1 MKFSIST
8 WAAEFH
14 AKPAK
19 YAKEYAERL
28 MSLSRWQRRFLIA
41 GAVIAPFAPLLFL
54 QGQVTRWKVGL
65 LPEAKGPAGLTGE
78 GEGESR
84 LLVLGE
90 STVAGLGART
100 HEMALGG
107 RFAEGLSR
115 RIGRPVRWAVVGR
128 NGVTARRTIDELMPL
143 VPGERFDY
151 ILLGI
156 GGNDVMKLSSPKK
169 WRRDMLE
176 LLGRLRAHSPE
187 AVIFISN
194 CPMIIH
200 SPAIPQPIK
209 GILWELSKMH
219 NANIIDFTA
228 DLERVHYYPQPVDV
242 RFDGFFADGIHPS
255 EQGYRD
261 WADAM
266 LKYFDKTHKW

>member
-1 MKFSIST
+1 
-8 WAAEFH
+8 
-14 AKPAK
+14 
-19 YAKEYAERL
+19 

-65 LPEAKGPAGLTGE
+65 LPEAEGPAGLTGGRE
-78 GEGESR
+78 NPAK

-107 RFAEGLSR
+107 RFAEGLSK
-115 RIGRPVRWAVVGR
+115 RIGRAVSWTVVGR
-128 NGVTARRTIDELMPL
+128 NGVTARRTIDELLPL
-143 VPGERFDY
+143 VPDERFDY

-169 WRRDMLE
+169 WRRDMVE
-176 LLGRLRAHSPE
+176 LLERLREHSPA

-219 NANIIDFTA
+219 NANIIEFTSN
-228 DLERVHYYPQPVDV
+228 LERVHYYPQPVDV
-242 RFDGFFADGIHPS
+242 EFDGFFADGIHPS

-261 WADAM
+261 WAEAM
-266 LKYFDKTHKW
+266 LRHFDSKHKW